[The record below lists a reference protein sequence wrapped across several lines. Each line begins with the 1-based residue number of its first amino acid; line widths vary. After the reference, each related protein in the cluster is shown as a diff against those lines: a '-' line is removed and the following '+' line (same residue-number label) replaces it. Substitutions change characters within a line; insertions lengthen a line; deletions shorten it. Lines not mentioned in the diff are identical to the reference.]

1 MAKIKPKTL
10 KPKTREKV
18 DEWKRTLA
26 GLAEH
31 LRTLAVD
38 IDGFP
43 EQGDKKSVDDALYDA
58 CQEVFTAKRAI
69 ENAAILLNEIEAD
82 HER

>member
-43 EQGDKKSVDDALYDA
+43 EQGDKKSVDDALYDSGHGRTGPA
-58 CQEVFTAKRAI
+58 HRDRPPSGRQHGQPEFPG
-69 ENAAILLNEIEAD
+69 
-82 HER
+82 